1 MPLWRNAPTAEVP
14 AYTLVSWAAFE
25 VQLSPGAVATC
36 HVAGE
41 VGYGGQGQVSS
52 PAQEFDPATASFRT
66 RSGRLYRIRGARGLG
81 REGAYVW
88 QRWLDLNDVLDAR
101 DVTERFAQAIATARG
116 YANYREL
123 QAAELRAATKGPK

>member
-14 AYTLVSWAAFE
+14 AYTLVSWAVFE
-25 VQLSPGAVATC
+25 VQLSQGAVATC

-66 RSGRLYRIRGARGLG
+66 RSLG